1 MSSTSGWT
9 DRNVRAKAAVIAASL
24 CVLPLVAT
32 AGDPADAP
40 DIQLLEFLGEW
51 ETSQGKWI
59 DPMDIPSD
67 DAGDG
72 TKTKVQTKG
81 GEGKHEK

>member
-1 MSSTSGWT
+1 M
-9 DRNVRAKAAVIAASL
+9 IAASL
-24 CVLPLVAT
+24 CVLPLVAM
-32 AGDPADAP
+32 AGDPADVP

-67 DAGDG
+67 DAGDR
-72 TKTKVQTKG
+72 TKTKVKVKTKG
-81 GEGKHEK
+81 GEGQHEK

>member
-9 DRNVRAKAAVIAASL
+9 DRNVRAKSAVIAASL
-24 CVLPLVAT
+24 YVLPLVAT
-32 AGDPADAP
+32 AGDPADTP

-67 DAGDG
+67 DAGDR
-72 TKTKVQTKG
+72 TKTKVKTKG
-81 GEGKHEK
+81 GEGQDEQ